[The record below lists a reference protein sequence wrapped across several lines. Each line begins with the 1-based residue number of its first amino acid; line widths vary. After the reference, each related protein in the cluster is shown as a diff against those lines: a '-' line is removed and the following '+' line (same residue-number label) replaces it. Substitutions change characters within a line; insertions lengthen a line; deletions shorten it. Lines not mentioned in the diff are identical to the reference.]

1 MGQSLTR
8 NAVWDLIAPAV
19 PDSLEDLGKGQYL
32 AKWWKPVP
40 MEDVELLVRNQG
52 IKLHLEP
59 FEPRDLPQGIAVLF
73 SVVDAESPG
82 HLAEHVSTAVNLGR
96 ARLSLRRTGS

>member
-1 MGQSLTR
+1 MGQSLSR
-8 NAVWDLIAPAV
+8 NAIWDLIAPAV

-40 MEDVELLVRNQG
+40 MDDVELLVRNQG
-52 IKLHLEP
+52 IRLHLEP

-73 SVVDAESPG
+73 SVVDAETPG
-82 HLAEHVSTAVNLGR
+82 SLAEHVSAGAAVGR
-96 ARLSLRRTGS
+96 ARLPLRKTGS